1 MLHQLIYLD
10 NYSYNK
16 KKPKDL
22 FGIEPDKKEQNHV
35 LTAMGF
41 NIHQHRYAY
50 FPVSFDINHWLENY
64 EVKQDDDTLVVQ
76 FTGTEMPTVFSGRN
90 NQ

>member
-1 MLHQLIYLD
+1 
-10 NYSYNK
+10 
-16 KKPKDL
+16 
-22 FGIEPDKKEQNHV
+22 
-35 LTAMGF
+35 MGF